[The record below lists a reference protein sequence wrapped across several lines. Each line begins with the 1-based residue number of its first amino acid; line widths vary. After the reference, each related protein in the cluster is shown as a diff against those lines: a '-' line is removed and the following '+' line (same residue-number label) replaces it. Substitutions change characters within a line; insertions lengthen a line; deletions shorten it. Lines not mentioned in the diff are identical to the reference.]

1 MAAAPKPSLM
11 MGRRKPPQKAGAKR
25 RSRGGIPRPR
35 SGGDPPPRVATRPG
49 APTPALGAAAA
60 DLSARQGSSPR
71 SRFPVSASFGVVE
84 YERERAQMV
93 LDLRRMGIRD
103 ERVVAAMARV
113 PRERFV
119 RGEDQDVA
127 YGDHALGIAE
137 GQTISQPFVVARMTE
152 LLNVEPTHL
161 VLEVG
166 TGSGYQAAVLAELAR
181 DVVTVERHLALA
193 DRASALLAELGYEN
207 VKVVAGDASI
217 GYPPD
222 APYDRI
228 LVTAAS
234 PGIAPE
240 LVRQCAPDGLIVAP
254 VGDQE
259 MQHLVVRYPD
269 GRETRHGAVKF
280 VPLRGRAGFR

>member
-1 MAAAPKPSLM
+1 MDFGYDRDLM
-11 MGRRKPPQKAGAKR
+11 IR
-25 RSRGGIPRPR
+25 
-35 SGGDPPPRVATRPG
+35 
-49 APTPALGAAAA
+49 
-60 DLSARQGSSPR
+60 
-71 SRFPVSASFGVVE
+71 
-84 YERERAQMV
+84 
-93 LDLRRMGIRD
+93 DLRQMGIRD
-103 ERVVAAMARV
+103 ERVLAAMAKV

-119 RGEDQDVA
+119 RDEDQDVA
-127 YGDHALGIAE
+127 YGDHALGIPE

-152 LLNVEPTHL
+152 LLRVDPMHH

-166 TGSGYQAAVLAELAR
+166 TGSGYQAAVLAELSH
-181 DVVTVERHLALA
+181 DVVTVEWHAALA
-193 DRASALLAELGYEN
+193 DRATAVLAELGYGN

-240 LVRQCAPDGLIVAP
+240 LVRQSGPDGLIVAP
-254 VGDQE
+254 VGDQD

-280 VPLRGRAGFR
+280 VPLRGRAGFRQ

>member
-1 MAAAPKPSLM
+1 
-11 MGRRKPPQKAGAKR
+11 
-25 RSRGGIPRPR
+25 
-35 SGGDPPPRVATRPG
+35 
-49 APTPALGAAAA
+49 
-60 DLSARQGSSPR
+60 
-71 SRFPVSASFGVVE
+71 
-84 YERERAQMV
+84 
-93 LDLRRMGIRD
+93 MGIRD
-103 ERVVAAMARV
+103 ERVLAAMARV

-119 RGEDQDVA
+119 RDEDVDVA

-137 GQTISQPFVVARMTE
+137 GQTISQPYVVARMTE
-152 LLNVEPTHL
+152 LLNVESTHH

-181 DVVTVERHLALA
+181 DVVTVERHAALA
-193 DRASALLAELGYEN
+193 DRASIVLAELGYEN

-222 APYDRI
+222 APYERI

-240 LVRQCAPDGLIVAP
+240 IVRQSAPDGRIVAP

-259 MQHLVVRYPD
+259 MQHLIVRFPD

-280 VPLRGRAGFR
+280 VPLRGRAGFL

>member
-1 MAAAPKPSLM
+1 M
-11 MGRRKPPQKAGAKR
+11 
-25 RSRGGIPRPR
+25 
-35 SGGDPPPRVATRPG
+35 D
-49 APTPALGAAAA
+49 
-60 DLSARQGSSPR
+60 
-71 SRFPVSASFGVVE
+71 
-84 YERERAQMV
+84 YERERLEMV
-93 LDLRRMGIRD
+93 RDLRRMGIKD
-103 ERVVAAMARV
+103 ERVLMAMAKV

-119 RGEDQDVA
+119 REEDLDVA

-152 LLNVEPTHL
+152 LLQVDSTHH

-166 TGSGYQAAVLAELAR
+166 TGSGYHAAILAELAR
-181 DVVTVERHLALA
+181 DVVTVERYATLA
-193 DRASALLAELGYEN
+193 DRASVLLAELGYEN
-207 VKVVAGDASI
+207 VRVVAGDASI

-240 LVRQCAPDGLIVAP
+240 LVRQCAPEGLIVAP

-259 MQHLVVRYPD
+259 MQYLVVRYPD

>member
-1 MAAAPKPSLM
+1 
-11 MGRRKPPQKAGAKR
+11 
-25 RSRGGIPRPR
+25 
-35 SGGDPPPRVATRPG
+35 
-49 APTPALGAAAA
+49 
-60 DLSARQGSSPR
+60 
-71 SRFPVSASFGVVE
+71 
-84 YERERAQMV
+84 MV
-93 LDLRRMGIRD
+93 LDLMRMGISD
-103 ERVVAAMARV
+103 QRVLSAIAKV

-119 RGEDQDVA
+119 REEDRDVA
-127 YGDHALGIAE
+127 YGDHALAIAE

-152 LLNVEPTHL
+152 LLEIGPEHH

-181 DVVTVERHLALA
+181 DVVSVERHAALA
-193 DRASALLAELGYEN
+193 ERARQLLAELGYGN
-207 VKVVAGDASI
+207 VRVVAADASA

>member
-1 MAAAPKPSLM
+1 MDFGYDRDLM
-11 MGRRKPPQKAGAKR
+11 IR
-25 RSRGGIPRPR
+25 
-35 SGGDPPPRVATRPG
+35 
-49 APTPALGAAAA
+49 
-60 DLSARQGSSPR
+60 
-71 SRFPVSASFGVVE
+71 
-84 YERERAQMV
+84 
-93 LDLRRMGIRD
+93 DLRQMGIRD
-103 ERVVAAMARV
+103 ERVLAAMAKV

-119 RGEDQDVA
+119 RDEDQDVA
-127 YGDHALGIAE
+127 YGDHALGIPE

-152 LLNVEPTHL
+152 LLRVDPMHH

-166 TGSGYQAAVLAELAR
+166 TGSGYQAAVLAELSH
-181 DVVTVERHLALA
+181 DVVTVEWHAALA
-193 DRASALLAELGYEN
+193 DRATAVLAELGYEN

-240 LVRQCAPDGLIVAP
+240 LVRQSGPDGLIVAP
-254 VGDQE
+254 VGDQD

-280 VPLRGRAGFR
+280 VPLRGRAGFRQ

>member
-1 MAAAPKPSLM
+1 MAAAPNPSL
-11 MGRRKPPQKAGAKR
+11 
-25 RSRGGIPRPR
+25 RGGTPTPRR
-35 SGGDPPPRVATRPG
+35 AGTPPPRVAPRPG
-49 APTPALGAAAA
+49 APAPALGAAAA

-152 LLNVEPTHL
+152 LLEVGPDHH

-181 DVVTVERHLALA
+181 DV
-193 DRASALLAELGYEN
+193 
-207 VKVVAGDASI
+207 
-217 GYPPD
+217 
-222 APYDRI
+222 
-228 LVTAAS
+228 
-234 PGIAPE
+234 
-240 LVRQCAPDGLIVAP
+240 
-254 VGDQE
+254 
-259 MQHLVVRYPD
+259 
-269 GRETRHGAVKF
+269 
-280 VPLRGRAGFR
+280 

>member
-1 MAAAPKPSLM
+1 M
-11 MGRRKPPQKAGAKR
+11 
-25 RSRGGIPRPR
+25 
-35 SGGDPPPRVATRPG
+35 DFE
-49 APTPALGAAAA
+49 
-60 DLSARQGSSPR
+60 D
-71 SRFPVSASFGVVE
+71 
-84 YERERAQMV
+84 ERAQMV
-93 LDLRRMGIRD
+93 RDLRRMGIRD
-103 ERVVAAMARV
+103 ERVLAAMARV

-119 RGEDQDVA
+119 REDDVDVA

-152 LLNVEPTHL
+152 LLDLAPTHH

-166 TGSGYQAAVLAELAR
+166 TGSGYQAAVLAELGR
-181 DVVTVERHLALA
+181 DVVTVERHVPLA

-207 VKVVAGDASI
+207 VKVIAGDASI

-240 LVRQCAPDGLIVAP
+240 LVRQSAPDGRIVAP

-259 MQHLVVRYPD
+259 MQHLVTRYPD

-280 VPLRGRAGFR
+280 VPLRGRAGFL